1 MKGTVISVE
10 LLAIISM
17 IVLIYGIFKKPSPP
31 KNTDDLYANHDL
43 IRADRI
49 SGMSEKEIVRNA
61 QNRRYY
67 IPKEVTQ
74 TYQAPHRSSDY
85 TNRIIIENEELYKED
100 FYRFGPLNA
109 QEWMEQGKYNL
120 NPVELE
126 ILDLQFELKH
136 NRSNMSYAEY
146 LELSK
151 ELDEKIASIQYDFRE
166 TEAVKHWRKVH
177 NREMQYRR
185 K

>member
-1 MKGTVISVE
+1 ME
-10 LLAIISM
+10 LLAIISV
-17 IVLIYGIFKKPSPP
+17 IVLIYCIFKKSSPP

-49 SGMSEKEIVRNA
+49 SGVSEKEIVRNA

-109 QEWMEQGKYNL
+109 QEWKEQGKYNL
-120 NPVELE
+120 NPAEME
-126 ILDLQFELKH
+126 ILDLQLELKN
-136 NRSNMSYAEY
+136 NRSDMSYAKY
-146 LELSK
+146 INLSK
-151 ELDEKIASIQYDFRE
+151 ELEEKIAAIQYDFRD
-166 TEAVKHWRKVH
+166 TEAVRHWRKVH